1 MGQPFLLGRC
11 LRERFGLRDASRI
24 SLLLSQLLERTC
36 GLLPLLLRLQ
46 FGRSGGFCFFLSEFL
61 GRRRLLGGLQR
72 RRLACCSLLG
82 QACVEINQ

>member
-24 SLLLSQLLERTC
+24 SLLLSKLLERTR
-36 GLLPLLLRLQ
+36 GLLAFPLRLR
-46 FGRSGGFCFFLSEFL
+46 FGGGGGFCFFLSEFL
-61 GRRRLLGGLQR
+61 GSCCLLGGLQR
-72 RRLACCSLLG
+72 RRLARRRLLG